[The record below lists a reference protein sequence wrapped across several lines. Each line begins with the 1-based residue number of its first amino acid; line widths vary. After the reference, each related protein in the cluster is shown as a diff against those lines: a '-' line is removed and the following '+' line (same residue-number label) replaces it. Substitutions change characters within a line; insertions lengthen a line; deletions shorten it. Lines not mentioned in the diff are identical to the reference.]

1 MSSPPAASSPFAH
14 LPGPPLPNTV
24 NPSPSTLSIHRP
36 PPSQLPPSHP
46 ATHHAPRPE
55 QVRIAAYLVNGLA
68 DAEAA
73 TREETLRHMDALG
86 AEYLHFPA
94 YEEEYRTK
102 VLGA

>member
-1 MSSPPAASSPFAH
+1 M
-14 LPGPPLPNTV
+14 
-24 NPSPSTLSIHRP
+24 
-36 PPSQLPPSHP
+36 
-46 ATHHAPRPE
+46 
-55 QVRIAAYLVNGLA
+55 RIAAYLVNGLA
-68 DAEAA
+68 DGEAA

>member
-1 MSSPPAASSPFAH
+1 MSSPPPLLTCRVLRSP
-14 LPGPPLPNTV
+14 T
-24 NPSPSTLSIHRP
+24 PSTPYP
-36 PPSQLPPSHP
+36 PPCQSTALHPPNSHP
-46 ATHHAPRPE
+46 LTPPPATPRPE

-68 DAEAA
+68 DGEAA